1 MVRRQFRIVGAPG
14 PADVRKAPDLNRLD
28 RHIRLAGHGAVPL
41 VIRTRAD
48 IQALSAFPQ
57 TLKRLPPEGPIVDVP
72 ELDESARE
80 AFRLQ
85 IRRYIRACGC
95 AAGGATFLVTS
106 AACMAC
112 AGCLAFGQAWSSV
125 AKTIGAG
132 AILVPIFTVAAKL
145 LGLRLAR
152 PRFSPRLRT
161 SDPGDACRLYL
172 PPVRRRISMTCR
184 LWVDQGHIACE
195 SWTDEVSGSCV
206 SWRDDGQNQCTNWAD
221 EGSNE
226 CSQWK
231 DEGQNECSQWADEG
245 HNECC
250 DWWPCSWACDAF
262 YWVANWVCQGWYW
275 VANWVCQAW
284 YWVAK
289 WVCIAWYWV
298 ANWVCQVFAWVVK
311 AVCLATTIRAFRPMR
326 RPRAGWVRNAANETG
341 GKIVSRS
348 DRAFA
353 GFRRYRF

>member
-1 MVRRQFRIVGAPG
+1 LTGRHMVRRQFRIVGAPG

-95 AAGGATFLVTS
+95 AAGGATFLLAS

-112 AGCLAFGQAWSSV
+112 AGYLAFGQAWSSV

-152 PRFSPRLRT
+152 RRFRHDCARL
-161 SDPGDACRLYL
+161 
-172 PPVRRRISMTCR
+172 
-184 LWVDQGHIACE
+184 
-195 SWTDEVSGSCV
+195 
-206 SWRDDGQNQCTNWAD
+206 
-221 EGSNE
+221 
-226 CSQWK
+226 
-231 DEGQNECSQWADEG
+231 
-245 HNECC
+245 
-250 DWWPCSWACDAF
+250 
-262 YWVANWVCQGWYW
+262 
-275 VANWVCQAW
+275 
-284 YWVAK
+284 
-289 WVCIAWYWV
+289 
-298 ANWVCQVFAWVVK
+298 
-311 AVCLATTIRAFRPMR
+311 IRAMPVASTFHQS
-326 RPRAGWVRNAANETG
+326 G
-341 GKIVSRS
+341 GGSP
-348 DRAFA
+348 
-353 GFRRYRF
+353 